1 MANVPYKPITSLI
14 STKRENSTTKALNS
28 SGLTYTLCD
37 RTNLTSKEANY
48 FLSFRLPHKESQLS
62 TVSML
67 SLQNPEL
74 QQLNVDKVVIS
85 PIPSVETSA
94 GGGYNEIIDG
104 RSITFIVPQDSGATG
119 SSTRTIVSSTY
130 SQLKKWQDSA
140 LLGNKIAFLFSDS
153 INLPRTGTTNDGDV
167 SVTILSPRNTWNVT
181 PFVNRPEAHAYSDV
195 YASDINTD
203 TRPFYGVNL
212 AVQVLEKYPTNTNQ
226 GYNYD
231 VPVGFVV
238 LDKGFMVLTHPDI
251 VDNVPWTDGQELY
264 TNNANTG
271 PTSGTTDIYFSG
283 GASVSQVTYNDI
295 NVNFRTSVICLALPA
310 EFTFSTNPSWDLA
323 FNLQELQNGT
333 NGFESIYVTEIGL
346 YNKVNELIAVAKL
359 DRPVEKTYT
368 NLITFNLDIDV

>member
-14 STKRENSTTKALNS
+14 STKQEDSSVKNLNS

-48 FLSFRLPHKESQLS
+48 FLSFKLPHKESKLS
-62 TVSML
+62 TGSTL

-85 PIPSVETSA
+85 PIPSTETA
-94 GGGYNEIIDG
+94 VGGGYSEIIDG
-104 RSITFIVPQDSGATG
+104 RSITFTVPQDSGATG

-130 SQLKKWQDSA
+130 GQLKKWQDST
-140 LLGNKIAFLFSDS
+140 LLGSNIAFLFSDS
-153 INLPRTGTTNDGDV
+153 VNLPRTGTTNDGDA
-167 SVTILSPRNTWNVT
+167 SVTTFSPRNSWEVT
-181 PFVNRPEAHAYSDV
+181 PFVDRPEAHAYSDV

-203 TRPFYGVNL
+203 QRPWSGVNL
-212 AVQVLEKYPTNTNQ
+212 AVQVQEKYPTSTNQ

-231 VPVGFVV
+231 IPVGFVV

-251 VDNVPWTDGQELY
+251 VDNIPWTDGQELY
-264 TNNANTG
+264 TNTINTG
-271 PTSGTTDIYFSG
+271 STSGTTDIYFSG
-283 GASVSQVTYNDI
+283 GASVSHVTYNDI
-295 NVNFRTSVICLALPA
+295 NVNFRTSVVCLALPS

-323 FNLQELQNGT
+323 FNLQELQSGT
-333 NGFESIYVTEIGL
+333 NGFDSIYVTEIGL